1 MDLKNRFWIQ
11 QKKQNFSLMD
21 FGSQLNL
28 IWTTRIVERGQK
40 SLNFGLGICNKMAL
54 KLVFPGVKLFATR
67 PEWNTFNSDIK
78 SSEI

>member
-11 QKKQNFSLMD
+11 QKKRNISLID

-40 SLNFGLGICNKMAL
+40 SLNLGLGICSKMAL

-67 PEWNTFNSDIK
+67 PE
-78 SSEI
+78 